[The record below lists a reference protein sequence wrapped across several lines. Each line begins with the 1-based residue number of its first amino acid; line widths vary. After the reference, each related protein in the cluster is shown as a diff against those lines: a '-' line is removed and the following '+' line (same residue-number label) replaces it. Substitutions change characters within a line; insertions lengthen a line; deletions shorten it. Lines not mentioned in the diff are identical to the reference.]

1 MVSLILN
8 KENNLM
14 ATVLLQARMGSTRLP
29 GKALLPILDKPML
42 HYTVETLK
50 LSPVVDR
57 VVLVIPV
64 NPADNPLADFAREH
78 SLDCFRGSEENVLDR
93 LYQASLQFKDSY
105 YFRATGDNPILDYQ
119 HPQRLL
125 DHLMKSRCD
134 YAGERGM
141 PLGSAVEAFTFGAL
155 GQCFK
160 EATSKVDLEHVTLY
174 MKQSGRF
181 NVQYINAPAECFYP
195 QLRLT
200 VDYPEDFQRVTFII
214 DHLYKEKIPLFEE
227 VIAFSK
233 KQGWI

>member
-8 KENNLM
+8 KENDLM
-14 ATVLLQARMGSTRLP
+14 ATVLLQTRMSSTRLP

-57 VVLVIPV
+57 IVMLIPI
-64 NPADNPLADFAREH
+64 NPADDPLVDFAQEH
-78 SLDCFRGSEENVLDR
+78 AVDCFRGSEANVLDR
-93 LYQASLQFKDSY
+93 FHWASLQFKDRY
-105 YFRATGDNPILDYQ
+105 YFRATGDNPILDYE

-125 DHLMKSRCD
+125 DHLRESRCD
-134 YAGERGM
+134 YTGERGM

-155 GQCFK
+155 EKCFK
-160 EATSKVDLEHVTLY
+160 EATSEADLEHVTLY
-174 MKQSGRF
+174 MKESGRF
-181 NVQYINAPAECFYP
+181 NVKYIDAPEECFYP

-200 VDYPEDFQRVTFII
+200 VDYLEDFQRITRII
-214 DHLYKEKIPLFEE
+214 EHLYTEKIPMFKE

-233 KQGWI
+233 EQGWI

>member
-1 MVSLILN
+1 
-8 KENNLM
+8 M
-14 ATVLLQARMGSTRLP
+14 ATVLLQARVGSTRLP
-29 GKALLPILDKPML
+29 GKALLPIMGKPML

-57 VVLVIPV
+57 VVLAIPL
-64 NPADNPLADFAREH
+64 NPADDPLVDFAREH
-78 SLDCFRGSEENVLDR
+78 AVDCFRGSEANVLER
-93 LYQASLQFKDSY
+93 FYRASLQFKDTY
-105 YFRATGDNPILDYQ
+105 YFRATGDNPILDYR

-125 DHLMKSRCD
+125 DHLIANRCD
-134 YAGERGM
+134 YTGESGM

-155 GQCFK
+155 EKCFK
-160 EATSKVDLEHVTLY
+160 EATSEADLEHVTLF

-181 NVQYINAPAECFYP
+181 NVRYIDAPLECFYP

-200 VDYPEDFQRVTFII
+200 VDYPEDFQRVTRII
-214 DHLYKEKIPLFEE
+214 EHLYKDKIPLFAE